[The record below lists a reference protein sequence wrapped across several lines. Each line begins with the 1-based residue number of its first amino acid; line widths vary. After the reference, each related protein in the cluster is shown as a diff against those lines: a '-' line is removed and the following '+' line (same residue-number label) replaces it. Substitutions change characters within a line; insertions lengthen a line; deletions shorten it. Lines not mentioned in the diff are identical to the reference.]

1 MKRKTAA
8 LIFAAA
14 FVLTGC
20 GNIAIT
26 SESADVTNRTVAE
39 SLVIDIYNYTDT
51 ANGNYDTRFSF
62 QSDKDNGELE
72 ITCIP
77 REMIEH
83 LVSYIRDMDIPAEYK
98 MTMDDY
104 IEDHEGHTYF
114 GCVTLNYRSSS
125 GNVYL
130 NCNLFDQFPEGFQE
144 YIDTLNELD
153 NENDDVVFGEP
164 IEMTPELFNELT
176 GCSDDKVTDG
186 TAFDV
191 YNAGNWDLYSVMY
204 TYRHFGFYKIEESWA
219 DWPITRSKPTE
230 VRNVESTEEELR
242 KYAGEVAAAIG
253 TAPTSIRDDDRGGIN
268 ILWDEDADHQFHS
281 GVTIYR
287 TCALPDYYEYGETPD
302 YICHAWYLDGGEY
315 RKEDRYFVFYSKD
328 GKFIMLF
335 NEWRA
340 HDKMMEFTV
349 ACKDLLETSPG

>member
-8 LIFAAA
+8 LILAAA

-20 GNIAIT
+20 GNTAIT

-77 REMIEH
+77 REKIEY

-114 GCVTLNYRSSS
+114 GCVALNYRSSS
-125 GNVYL
+125 GNVSL

-186 TAFDV
+186 TALDV
-191 YNAGNWDLYSVMY
+191 YNAGNWDLYSFMH

-219 DWPITRSKPTE
+219 DWPITR
-230 VRNVESTEEELR
+230 RL
-242 KYAGEVAAAIG
+242 
-253 TAPTSIRDDDRGGIN
+253 
-268 ILWDEDADHQFHS
+268 
-281 GVTIYR
+281 
-287 TCALPDYYEYGETPD
+287 
-302 YICHAWYLDGGEY
+302 
-315 RKEDRYFVFYSKD
+315 
-328 GKFIMLF
+328 
-335 NEWRA
+335 
-340 HDKMMEFTV
+340 
-349 ACKDLLETSPG
+349 